1 VTPGTPP
8 VVASVSVLPR
18 AAWLKILP
26 GFALAAGT
34 ILLLNGPPHAPGAAP
49 SLQLLVLVALAVSAW
64 TVPVLYVVATRD
76 MGIGRG
82 AAACAAGLALMI
94 VVVKFIL
101 APTGVYQVNRLR
113 SVESLFPFSEGLGP
127 VLTGAMIGALYVAV
141 FALLYRLVR
150 DRVERRL
157 GVNRSF
163 QLRFRPLL
171 IIGGMIVLLPAA
183 GIALVIGSIG
193 LQYLD
198 FVFTSAAGTLIGLSL
213 AGAVTLATLGFSG
226 EGKRAIDVG
235 DVGVLLAFFWL
246 GLWFIVLYHVLWIV
260 FAIVLGTVWPLRVV
274 VPK

>member
-1 VTPGTPP
+1 
-8 VVASVSVLPR
+8 
-18 AAWLKILP
+18 
-26 GFALAAGT
+26 
-34 ILLLNGPPHAPGAAP
+34 
-49 SLQLLVLVALAVSAW
+49 
-64 TVPVLYVVATRD
+64 
-76 MGIGRG
+76 
-82 AAACAAGLALMI
+82 MI

-157 GVNRSF
+157 GIDRSF

-246 GLWFIVLYHVLWIV
+246 GLWFIVLYHVLWII